1 MITPIT
7 GVLLGK
13 CLGSIIAYTYYGLKD
28 LARRWVAE
36 PAKPSELIGPNILF
50 FDKSFIQNLK
60 LQ

>member
-13 CLGSIIAYTYYGLKD
+13 CLGQIIAYAYYGLKE
-28 LARRWVAE
+28 LARRWVAI
-36 PAKPSELIGPNILF
+36 PKVQGELTGPNILF
-50 FDKSFIQNLK
+50 FDKSFVQNLK

>member
-13 CLGSIIAYTYYGLKD
+13 CLGSVLAYAYYGLKD

-36 PAKPSELIGPNILF
+36 PERQSELMGPSVLF
-50 FDKSFIQNLK
+50 FDKSFVQNLK